1 MNFDGCHS
9 NFLESPI
16 VFCWNKQYTWC
27 DIFPLR
33 SLWILPSLNHVAG
46 KEQIGQGGVAMA
58 SRTHPTSCKLMAV

>member
-33 SLWILPSLNHVAG
+33 SLWILPSLNHVVG
-46 KEQIGQGGVAMA
+46 KEQISQSGGGHGLLH
-58 SRTHPTSCKLMAV
+58 SPHEL